1 MATKKEIFDI
11 SKILGK
17 KNVIPMYCVSSYPA
31 SIFEINIKKF
41 FDFKK
46 KI

>member
-1 MATKKEIFDI
+1 MATNKEIFDI

-31 SIFEINIKKF
+31 SIYEINIKKF
-41 FDFKK
+41 LTLK